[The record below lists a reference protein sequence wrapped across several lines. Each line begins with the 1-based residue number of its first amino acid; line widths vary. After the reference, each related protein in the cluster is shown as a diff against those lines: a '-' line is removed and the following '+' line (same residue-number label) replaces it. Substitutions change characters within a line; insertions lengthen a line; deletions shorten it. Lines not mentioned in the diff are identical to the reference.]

1 MSANPTFAQAIFV
14 TSFHHG
20 VVFLAQGIQLQ
31 ASKGSIK

>member
-20 VVFLAQGIQLQ
+20 VVFLAQGVQLQ
-31 ASKGSIK
+31 VFKGFIK